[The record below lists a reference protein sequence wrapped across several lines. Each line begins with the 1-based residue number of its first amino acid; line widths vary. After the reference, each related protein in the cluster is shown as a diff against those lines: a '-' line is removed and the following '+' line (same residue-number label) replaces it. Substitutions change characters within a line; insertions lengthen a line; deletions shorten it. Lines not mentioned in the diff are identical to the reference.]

1 MKKGVLHMEYNYSRK
16 MRDLKPSA
24 IREIFKSLSDPSI
37 ISFSGG
43 NPSAE
48 TFPIKEI
55 SNISADIFEND
66 GAYALQY
73 NISEGYPPLR
83 DALLDRMHNKFGI
96 GTEDDSLIVVSG
108 GSQGIELSAKVLC
121 NEGDAVICEDP
132 TFIGALNAFRTNGAK
147 TVGVPAAGGIDPD
160 ALEAAIKA
168 HPEAQMVYLIPNFH
182 NPMGTTMPFE
192 VRAAIYE
199 ICKKHGVIIFEDNP
213 YGELRFGGEE
223 VPCIKSLDRDG
234 IVIYCSTFSKILSS
248 GMRVGYVLAPSSLT
262 QKMVVAKQVEDVH
275 TNTFFQMVCHRY
287 MTEYDIDAH
296 IRDIR
301 ALYRHKCSLMLE
313 CLDREMPKEVKYTR
327 PEGGLFIWCTLPGG
341 MSCDGV
347 VRAALERK
355 VAVVPGTAFNCDE
368 SAPSP
373 SFRLNYSMPSDE
385 QIVRGVSAL
394 ADAVRSVL

>member
-1 MKKGVLHMEYNYSRK
+1 MEYNYSRK

-55 SNISADIFEND
+55 SKISADIFEND

-168 HPEAQMVYLIPNFH
+168 HPEAKMVYLIPNFH

-213 YGELRFGGEE
+213 YGELRFGGED
-223 VPCIKSLDRDG
+223 VPSIKSLDRDG

>member
-1 MKKGVLHMEYNYSRK
+1 MEYNYSRK

-43 NPSAE
+43 NPSAD

-55 SNISADIFEND
+55 SKISADIFEND

-83 DALLDRMHNKFGI
+83 SVLEDRMHNKFGI
-96 GTEDDSLIVVSG
+96 GTEDDTLIVVSG
-108 GSQGIELSAKVLC
+108 GSQGIELAAKVLC
-121 NEGDAVICEDP
+121 NEGDAVLCEDP

-147 TVGVPAAGGIDPD
+147 TVGIPADGGIEPD

-168 HPEAQMVYLIPNFH
+168 HPEAKMLYLIPNFH
-182 NPMGTTMPFE
+182 NPMGTTMPLQKRE
-192 VRAAIYE
+192 AIYE
-199 ICKKHGVIIFEDNP
+199 ICRKHRLPIFEDNP
-213 YGELRFGGEE
+213 YGELRFEGED

-327 PEGGLFIWCTLPGG
+327 PEGGLFIWCTLPHG
-341 MSCDGV
+341 MSCDGAV
-347 VRAALERK
+347 KAALERK

-373 SFRLNYSMPSDE
+373 SFRLNYSMPTDE

>member
-1 MKKGVLHMEYNYSRK
+1 MQYNFSDK

-43 NPSAE
+43 NPAPE
-48 TFPIKEI
+48 TFPIDEI
-55 SNISADIFEND
+55 ARISADIYAHD
-66 GAYALQY
+66 GASALQY

-83 DALLDRMHNKFGI
+83 ATLEARMHDKFGI
-96 GTEDDSLIVVSG
+96 GGDDDSLIVVSG
-108 GSQGIELSAKVLC
+108 GSQGIELAAKILC

-147 TVGVPAAGGIDPD
+147 TIGVPAAGGIDPE
-160 ALEAAIKA
+160 ALEAAIIA
-168 HPEAQMVYLIPNFH
+168 HPEAKMVYLIPNFH
-182 NPMGTTMPFE
+182 NPMGTTMPYE
-192 VRAAIYE
+192 KRAAIYE
-199 ICKKHGVIIFEDNP
+199 ICLRHNIIIFEDNP
-213 YGELRFGGEE
+213 YGELRFAGED

-234 IVIYCSTFSKILSS
+234 IVIYCSTFSKILSA
-248 GMRVGYVLAPSSLT
+248 GMRVGYVLAPSALT

-275 TNTFFQMVCHRY
+275 TNTFFQMVCHKY
-287 MTEYDIDAH
+287 MTECDMEAH
-296 IRDIR
+296 IKDIR
-301 ALYRHKCSLMLE
+301 AIYEHKANLMLS
-313 CLDREMPKEVKYTR
+313 CLDREMPREVTYTR
-327 PEGGLFIWCTLPGG
+327 PEGGLFIWCTLPDG

-347 VRAALERK
+347 VKAALERK

-368 SAPSP
+368 TAPSP

-394 ADAVRSVL
+394 ADAVRSVLN